1 MNFSGIGY
9 ILYDSVRSY
18 AALFFLG
25 VFMSTIKYDFTV
37 ESLGEC
43 KIHSPIELSL
53 DHGTFRAA
61 YVKDTTF
68 VRNLVNVFADDKADA
83 SDVSNL
89 MEKAGPRQY
98 LYFNPENVTAGI
110 CTCGGLCP
118 GLNDVIRAVVRCLWN
133 RYGVRKIKGIKFG
146 YKGFFKEE
154 GFEPIDLNPDV
165 VDEIHKI
172 GGSFLGTSRGGG
184 DRTVEI
190 VDSIERLGINQMYI
204 IGGDGTQRGALDIAN
219 EISRRGLKV
228 AVVGI
233 PKTVDNDLQFIDRS
247 FGFETA
253 VQKAAQAVNS
263 IHMEAHSQI
272 NGIGLVKLM
281 GRESGFI
288 ATAAALAS
296 HETNFCLIPEVPFDL
311 DGPNGFFHYLEQRL
325 EKRHHAVVVV
335 AEGAGQ
341 ELLAS
346 TNQTDAS
353 GNKKLADIGIYLRD
367 KITEYFAAKKIHIN
381 LKYIDP
387 SYEVRA
393 AVTTANDSI
402 YCERLGN
409 NAVHAAMAG
418 KTKLVIGLVHDK
430 YVHIPISM
438 ATLKRNIVDPE
449 SSLWRDCLD
458 ATLQPVYMVNN
469 INTVTEKLSKSYQ
482 EAEQK
487 AAARFEKV
495 TKMKG

>member
-1 MNFSGIGY
+1 MNQ
-9 ILYDSVRSY
+9 
-18 AALFFLG
+18 
-25 VFMSTIKYDFTV
+25 IKYDFTIDN
-37 ESLGEC
+37 LGEC
-43 KIHSPIELSL
+43 KVKSPIELSL
-53 DHGTFRAA
+53 EHGDFRAN
-61 YVKDTTF
+61 YVKDTSF
-68 VRNLVNVFADDKADA
+68 VRNKVNVFNKDDEETDPK
-83 SDVSNL
+83 STYL
-89 MEKAGPRQY
+89 EKAGPREY
-98 LYFNPENVTAGI
+98 IYFNPAHVTAGI

-133 RYGVRKIKGIKFG
+133 RYGVRRIKGIQFG
-146 YKGFFKEE
+146 YKGFFAEE
-154 GFEPIDLNPDV
+154 GYESIDLNPQI
-165 VDEIHKI
+165 VDTIHKI
-172 GGSFLGTSRGGG
+172 GGTFLGTSRGGG
-184 DRTVEI
+184 DRVVDI
-190 VDSIERLGINQMYI
+190 VDSIERLGINMMFI

-219 EISRRGLKV
+219 EIEKRGLKI

-253 VQKAAQAVNS
+253 VQQATKAVNS
-263 IHMEAHSQI
+263 VHMEAQSQI
-272 NGIGLVKLM
+272 GGIGLVKIM

-288 ATAAALAS
+288 ATATALAS

-311 DGPNGFFHYLEQRL
+311 DGPNGFLHHLEDRL
-325 EKRHHAVVVV
+325 TRRGHAVIVV

-341 ELLAS
+341 DLLEA
-346 TNQTDAS
+346 TGATDAS
-353 GNKKLADIGIYLRD
+353 GNKKLADIGVFLKN
-367 KITEYFAAKKIHIN
+367 KITEYFEEKKIHIN

-418 KTKLVIGLVHDK
+418 KTKIVIGLVHDK

-438 ATLKRNIVDPE
+438 ATLTRNVVDPE

-458 ATLQPVYMVNN
+458 ATLQPLYMVNN
-469 INTVTEKLSKSYQ
+469 MDTVIEKLRANKD
-482 EAEQK
+482 EATKK
-487 AAARFEKV
+487 ALARLEKV
-495 TKMKG
+495 NAMKK

>member
-1 MNFSGIGY
+1 MGQ
-9 ILYDSVRSY
+9 
-18 AALFFLG
+18 
-25 VFMSTIKYDFTV
+25 IKYDFTV
-37 ESLGEC
+37 DNLGEC
-43 KIHSPIELSL
+43 TVPSPIELSRE
-53 DHGTFRAA
+53 HGNYRAT
-61 YVKDTTF
+61 YVRDTSY
-68 VRNLVNVFADDKADA
+68 VRNLVNVFESDKADA
-83 SDVSNL
+83 NDSTNL
-89 MEKAGPRQY
+89 MEKAGPREKI
-98 LYFNPENVTAGI
+98 YFNPEHVTAGI

-133 RYGVRKIKGIKFG
+133 RYGVRRIKGIQFG
-146 YKGFFKEE
+146 YNGFFKEE
-154 GFEPIDLNPDV
+154 GYDTVELNPHN
-165 VDEIHKI
+165 VDAIHKI

-184 DRTVEI
+184 DRTSDI
-190 VDSIERLGINQMYI
+190 VDSIQRLNINVMFI

-219 EISRRGLKV
+219 EVERRGLKI

-253 VQKAAQAVNS
+253 VQQATRAINS
-263 IHMEAHSQI
+263 CHMEAQSQI

-288 ATAAALAS
+288 ATAAAIAS
-296 HETNFCLIPEVPFDL
+296 HEANFCLIPEVPFEM
-311 DGPNGFFHYLEQRL
+311 DGPNGFLAHLEARL
-325 EKRHHAVVVV
+325 KRRGHAVIVV

-341 ELLAS
+341 DLLAA

-353 GNKKLADIGIYLRD
+353 GNKKLADIGSFIKNEISY
-367 KITEYFAAKKIHIN
+367 YFKEKNIPIN
-381 LKYIDP
+381 MKYIDP

-418 KTKLVIGLVHDK
+418 KTKIVIGLVHDK
-430 YVHIPISM
+430 YVHIPITM
-438 ATLKRNIVDPE
+438 ATLKRNTVDPE

-469 INTVTEKLSKSYQ
+469 ISTVTEKLR
-482 EAEQK
+482 K
-487 AAARFEKV
+487 AAEEADAKALARLEKV
-495 TKMKG
+495 SRM

>member
-1 MNFSGIGY
+1 MGKIQ
-9 ILYDSVRSY
+9 
-18 AALFFLG
+18 
-25 VFMSTIKYDFTV
+25 YDFSV

-43 KIHSPIELSL
+43 KVHSPIELSL
-53 DHGTFRAA
+53 GHGDFRAA
-61 YVKDTTF
+61 YVKDTSH
-68 VRNLVNVFADDKADA
+68 VRNLVNVFEDDKGDA
-83 SDVSNL
+83 NDTTNL
-89 MEKAGPRQY
+89 MEKAGPREY
-98 LYFNPENVTAGI
+98 IYFNPAHVTAGI

-133 RYGVRKIKGIKFG
+133 RYGVRRIRGIRFG
-146 YKGFFKEE
+146 YKGFFTEE
-154 GFEPIDLNPDV
+154 GFDTIELNPDN
-165 VDEIHKI
+165 VDTIHKI

-184 DRTVEI
+184 DRVTDI
-190 VDSIERLGINQMYI
+190 VDSIERLNINVMFI

-219 EISRRGLKV
+219 EIERRGLKI
-228 AVVGI
+228 AVVGV
-233 PKTVDNDLQFIDRS
+233 PKTVDNDLEFIDRS

-253 VQKAAQAVNS
+253 VQKATTAINS
-263 IHMEAHSQI
+263 CHMEAHSQI

-288 ATAAALAS
+288 ATAAAIAS
-296 HETNFCLIPEVPFDL
+296 HEANFCLIPEVPFDL
-311 DGPNGFFHYLEQRL
+311 DGPNGFLAHLEDRL
-325 EKRHHAVVVV
+325 ERRHHAVIVV

-341 ELLAS
+341 ELLTT

-353 GNKKLADIGIYLRD
+353 GNKKLADIGVYLRD
-367 KITEYFAAKKIHIN
+367 KITEYFAARKVHIN

-418 KTKLVIGLVHDK
+418 KTKIVIGLVHDK
-430 YVHIPISM
+430 YVHIPITM
-438 ATLKRNIVDPE
+438 ATLKRNTVDPE

-469 INTVTEKLSKSYQ
+469 INTVTELLHKKAE
-482 EAEQK
+482 EADAK
-487 AAARFEKV
+487 ALARLEAV
-495 TKMKG
+495 SKMKKN

>member
-1 MNFSGIGY
+1 
-9 ILYDSVRSY
+9 
-18 AALFFLG
+18 
-25 VFMSTIKYDFTV
+25 MSQIKYDFTV
-37 ESLGEC
+37 SNLGEC
-43 KIHSPIELSL
+43 TVPSPIELSRE
-53 DHGTFRAA
+53 HGNYRAT
-61 YVKDTTF
+61 YVRDTSY
-68 VRNLVNVFADDKADA
+68 VRNLVNVFNINEEDA
-83 SDVSNL
+83 NDCTNL
-89 MEKAGPRQY
+89 MEKAGPREKI
-98 LYFNPENVTAGI
+98 YFNPEHVTAGI

-118 GLNDVIRAVVRCLWN
+118 GLNDVIRAIVRCLWN
-133 RYGVRKIKGIKFG
+133 RYGVRRIKGIQFG
-146 YKGFFKEE
+146 YNGFFKEE
-154 GFEPIDLNPDV
+154 GYDTIDLSPET
-165 VDEIHKI
+165 VDSIHKI

-184 DRTVEI
+184 DRTSEI
-190 VDSIERLGINQMYI
+190 VDSIERLNINVMFI
-204 IGGDGTQRGALDIAN
+204 IGGDGTQRGSLDIAN
-219 EISRRGLKV
+219 EVERRGLKI

-253 VQKAAQAVNS
+253 VQQATRAINS
-263 IHMEAHSQI
+263 CHMEAQSQI

-288 ATAAALAS
+288 ATAAAIAS
-296 HETNFCLIPEVPFDL
+296 HEANFCLIPEVPFEMN
-311 DGPNGFFHYLEQRL
+311 GPNGFLSHLENRL
-325 EKRHHAVVVV
+325 KRRGHAVIVV

-341 ELLAS
+341 DLLAA

-353 GNKKLADIGIYLRD
+353 GNKKLADIGTFIRD
-367 KITEYFAAKKIHIN
+367 EITMYFAEKKVPIN

-418 KTKLVIGLVHDK
+418 KTKIVIGLVHDK

-438 ATLKRNIVDPE
+438 ATLKRNTVDPE

-469 INTVTEKLSKSYQ
+469 ISTVTEKLRN
-482 EAEQK
+482 
-487 AAARFEKV
+487 AAAEADKKALARLEKV
-495 TKMKG
+495 SKMK